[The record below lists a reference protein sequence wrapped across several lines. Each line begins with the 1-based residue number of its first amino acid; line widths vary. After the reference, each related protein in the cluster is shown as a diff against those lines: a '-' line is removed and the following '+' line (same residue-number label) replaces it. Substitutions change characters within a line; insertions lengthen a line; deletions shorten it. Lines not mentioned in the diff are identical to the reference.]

1 MYVHA
6 CIHTY
11 KYIYTYV
18 YTYTYVH
25 LNMYIHTY
33 TYIQMSAKSAKM
45 HRLLHAM
52 GIHFRKCKFASVLL
66 NVNVSNDID
75 WIQTYIHAS
84 KYIQKKKVWKKICE
98 QGHTQDSYIHI
109 CEYIHL
115 SVRCTLSAAISV
127 LSSF

>member
-33 TYIQMSAKSAKM
+33 TYIQKSAKSAKM

-52 GIHFRKCKFASVLL
+52 CIHFRKYKFASVLL
-66 NVNVSNDID
+66 NVNVSKDID

-84 KYIQKKKVWKKICE
+84 KYIQKK
-98 QGHTQDSYIHI
+98 
-109 CEYIHL
+109 
-115 SVRCTLSAAISV
+115 SVEKNM
-127 LSSF
+127 